1 MKIRL
6 DKEKSLNNYLQ
17 IFRNKDVIVEIINN
31 FKSRYELYNLN
42 INYNYYNGFIYI
54 SDYTKKNNI
63 KINITTVSNIDLKR
77 EILKIRLDDAIIILK
92 EKTRRQI

>member
-6 DKEKSLNNYLQ
+6 DKEKTLNNYLQ
-17 IFRNKDVIVEIINN
+17 IFRNKDVIVDIIDN
-31 FKSRYELYNLN
+31 FKSRYELYNLS

-63 KINITTVSNIDLKR
+63 KINITTISNMDLKKG
-77 EILKIRLDDAIIILK
+77 IIKIKLDGSLIILK
-92 EKTRRQI
+92 EKTRRQL